1 MAITK
6 VGDVLLDQTAFDQF
20 AYFALRPELHFDAV
34 ADVKPT
40 NQSMPGAAVKFEIV
54 SDLSV
59 ASTTINESTDIT
71 PATMADSQ
79 VTATLAEYGN
89 AVQTTALVRGTSYIP
104 VNPIVA
110 NIVGYNAGVSLD
122 TIARDVL
129 KAGTNVRYATAGATD
144 PTARN
149 QIEPEDKIEGTNIE
163 RARAELRGASVQPIG
178 GQYVGYIHPDVAYD
192 LRVGTGGANW
202 RDPHTYS
209 QPSEIFNGELGSFAG
224 VRLVETER
232 APIFADAGSSTTL
245 TDVYATIVVGRQ
257 ALAKAWSYT
266 DGNGPMPKVVPGPVT
281 DILRRFVPLGW
292 YWLGAYARF
301 REESIRRIETSSSIG
316 VNS

>member
-1 MAITK
+1 MAITTT
-6 VGDVLLDQTAFDQF
+6 GALSLDQAAYDLF

-40 NQSMPGAAVKFEIV
+40 NQDKPGSSVIFEII

-59 ASTTINESTDIT
+59 ASTSINESTDIT

-79 VTATLAEYGN
+79 VTVTLAEYGN

-129 KAGTNVRYATAGATD
+129 KAGSNVRYAGNA
-144 PTARN
+144 TARN
-149 QIEPEDKIEGTNIE
+149 TVDPADTLAGTTIE

-192 LRVGTGGANW
+192 FRVATGGANW

-209 QPSEIFNGELGSFAG
+209 QPAEIFNGELGSFAG

-232 APIFADAGSSTTL
+232 SPVFADAGSSTTL

-257 ALAKAWSYT
+257 SLAKAHSYT

-292 YWLGAYARF
+292 YWLGGYARF
-301 REESIRRIETSSSIG
+301 REAAIRRIESASSIG
-316 VNS
+316 ANA